1 MTRSSHVRPVVATL
15 IVLAGAPVGAA
26 EPAPELYQS
35 HAIVTGTDM
44 RGRPVGFAACL
55 TDVLVKVSGDPKL
68 ADDPRVAEL
77 AQHADRLVAGFQY
90 RDLYSGIP
98 KHDEQG
104 TRDRPY
110 TLVVAFDPA
119 KIDAVLADLGDQPW
133 TVERPRLAP
142 AVQVTALR
150 GSFVLTGDDD
160 AGRDQRDAFTAAAEK
175 YGLLLVLPSAAAV
188 AAGSVQPASAVP
200 LAGTLVWSDQAG
212 GWVASWRLSW
222 HGQVYAWGVKGVSF
236 DDAYRNAARGAL
248 QILSGH
254 GTPDGW

>member
-142 AVQVTALR
+142 AR
-150 GSFVLTGDDD
+150 IDS
-160 AGRDQRDAFTAAAEK
+160 RPRPE
-175 YGLLLVLPSAAAV
+175 
-188 AAGSVQPASAVP
+188 
-200 LAGTLVWSDQAG
+200 
-212 GWVASWRLSW
+212 R
-222 HGQVYAWGVKGVSF
+222 
-236 DDAYRNAARGAL
+236 AARLLPRANRPPRRR
-248 QILSGH
+248 QDRH
-254 GTPDGW
+254 RTPDDM